1 MDELRDEELVHQ
13 NIDVTDD
20 GTFEILYHRY
30 EGPLLS
36 FFYRRVNNWE
46 TAQDLVQ
53 ETFIK
58 VHQNLKTLRNPKSFS
73 SWLFSIAHQLIAA
86 HFRENK
92 RKLEIGSLEG
102 NPEAYLVDLEHRSP
116 IYRIIAKE
124 QMEIVYAL
132 AQRLPISEQE
142 VFEMKL
148 ANPKMPLEEIADTLN
163 ISLSATKVRLYR
175 AKRKIVAWMKAE
187 YPGEFDHIFRKQE
200 DAKTD

>member
-1 MDELRDEELVHQ
+1 MEKYLDDELVHQ
-13 NIDVTDD
+13 NLDVDDD

-36 FFYRRVNNWE
+36 FFYRRVGNWE
-46 TAQDLVQ
+46 TAQDLLQ

-58 VHQNLKTLRNPKSFS
+58 VHQNLRTLRNPKSFS

-86 HFRENK
+86 HFRKEQ
-92 RKLEIGSLEG
+92 RKLDIDSLEG

-132 AQRLPISEQE
+132 AQRLPISEQK

-148 ANPKMPLEEIADTLN
+148 ANPKMTLEEIGNKLKIAV
-163 ISLSATKVRLYR
+163 SATKVRLHR
-175 AKRKIVAWMKAE
+175 AKKKVVAWMKEE
-187 YPGEFDHIFRKQE
+187 YPGEFDNIFRKDVTQ
-200 DAKTD
+200 KTK

>member
-1 MDELRDEELVHQ
+1 MDEIRDQELIHQ
-13 NIDVTDD
+13 NLDVDDD
-20 GTFEILYHRY
+20 GAFEILYHRY

-36 FFYRRVNNWE
+36 FFYRRIGNWE

-58 VHQNLKTLRNPKSFS
+58 VHQNLNTLRNPKSFS

-86 HFRENK
+86 HFRKEQ
-92 RKLEIGSLEG
+92 RKLEIDSIEG

-142 VFEMKL
+142 VFELKL
-148 ANPKMPLEEIADTLN
+148 ANPKITLENIAEKLEITV
-163 ISLSATKVRLYR
+163 SATKVRLYR
-175 AKRKIVAWMKAE
+175 AKKKVVAWMKAE
-187 YPGEFDHIFRKQE
+187 YPNEFDNIFGKQKDTKKE
-200 DAKTD
+200 